1 MINTPLAQR
10 GKRSLKTEY
19 VDTLVILVG
28 DFVFTKNPS
37 GKIINAHERLLSNL
51 IYQSSLTLIY

>member
-19 VDTLVILVG
+19 VDTLVILDG
-28 DFVFTKNPS
+28 YFVLTKDPS
-37 GKIINAHERLLSNL
+37 SKNH
-51 IYQSSLTLIY
+51 